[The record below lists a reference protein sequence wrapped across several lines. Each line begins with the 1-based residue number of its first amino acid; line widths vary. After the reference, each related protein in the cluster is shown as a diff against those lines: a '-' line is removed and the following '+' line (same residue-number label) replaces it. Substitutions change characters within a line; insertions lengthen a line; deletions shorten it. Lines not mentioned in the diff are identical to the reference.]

1 MNKKLFSILVIIITL
16 SLIGISCNKTPTE
29 PTSPTDQTTT
39 DEPETP
45 TEPTT
50 PEDPTDPKKLDLYV
64 SGAGEKN
71 DPIDIQ
77 IRVYGDAKLIHDHTS
92 INSIGFYSVCER
104 LIPYLLINFSV
115 I

>member
-64 SGAGEKN
+64 SGAGEKM
-71 DPIDIQ
+71 IQ
-77 IRVYGDAKLIHDHTS
+77 
-92 INSIGFYSVCER
+92 
-104 LIPYLLINFSV
+104 
-115 I
+115 

>member
-50 PEDPTDPKKLDLYV
+50 PEEPEEPTDPTTPEEPTDPKKLDLYV
-64 SGAGEKN
+64 SGAGEKM
-71 DPIDIQ
+71 IQ
-77 IRVYGDAKLIHDHTS
+77 
-92 INSIGFYSVCER
+92 
-104 LIPYLLINFSV
+104 
-115 I
+115 